1 MNDAHFSWS
10 CFRQHL
16 FVNKQA
22 ESTVSV
28 NQTDFQFQPLQEYT
42 HIYSHCYII
51 IFNIQQST
59 VGVKTENT
67 ISKYLLS
74 KSKH

>member
-1 MNDAHFSWS
+1 MNDAHLSWS

-22 ESTVSV
+22 EPTVSV
-28 NQTDFQFQPLQEYT
+28 NQTDFQFQPLQE
-42 HIYSHCYII
+42 SNHCDIF
-51 IFNIQQST
+51 IFNIQQSI
-59 VGVKTENT
+59 VGVKMENMIT
-67 ISKYLLS
+67 KYLLS